1 MNDMEQVYAL
11 NNEFMV
17 SGKKCLIKFGMINI
31 YLLCSSVAIN
41 YYCDTLI
48 SLISSLLLIS
58 KNHFYLVITSL
69 FQLRATQFFQS
80 IYMETKGEHLFICW
94 AMYN

>member
-17 SGKKCLIKFGMINI
+17 RGKKCLIKFGMINI

-41 YYCDTLI
+41 YYCDT
-48 SLISSLLLIS
+48 SDFTNF
-58 KNHFYLVITSL
+58 KLVV
-69 FQLRATQFFQS
+69 
-80 IYMETKGEHLFICW
+80 
-94 AMYN
+94 N

>member
-41 YYCDTLI
+41 YYCDT
-48 SLISSLLLIS
+48 SDFTNF
-58 KNHFYLVITSL
+58 KLVT
-69 FQLRATQFFQS
+69 
-80 IYMETKGEHLFICW
+80 
-94 AMYN
+94 N